1 MGYSKEL
8 GKHENWLAEKKWA
21 YQSRPYK
28 PHVTLEERLEGPL
41 IVTNKW
47 D

>member
-1 MGYSKEL
+1 MGFSQEL
-8 GKHENWLAEKKWA
+8 GKQEKWIAERIKERHL
-21 YQSRPYK
+21 RPYR
-28 PHVTLEERLEGPL
+28 PNVTLEERLEGPL